1 MNIKKI
7 YSKKLRIG
15 RYELALLAL
24 VVGATLLRL
33 LLLSLNWPVT
43 NSDEATMGLMAGHI
57 AYKHENTTFFYGQ
70 YYMGSMEA
78 YLGAVFFR
86 LFGPSTFTLRLGLLL
101 LFALFLVTLYALT
114 SLLYTKKFALA
125 IVALFCF
132 GSNDIIL
139 HQLKAIGGY
148 PEIIFLGALI
158 LLLVALLSIF
168 PLQEAS
174 KALFRRRLLLYVALG
189 VVMGFALWTDS
200 LILPILAT
208 SGLTLLVFCRRD
220 LFGWGGLC
228 LLLGLCIGGM
238 PLIIYN
244 ITAPY
249 GQTSFNALIDVQH
262 SGTEQLAALP
272 MPLLQQLIGSLL
284 VALPSITGMSSICTP
299 EQFPPFETG
308 IAQPYSCLAIQG
320 LWSLG
325 FLLLSGI
332 ALLLSIPTLWNY
344 WRQFRRAKETVT
356 REDRQQAALQWNR
369 LILLMGALLT
379 LAAYTISPAAALF
392 PGPTSRYL
400 ICLQIAFPA
409 ILWPLWNGIQTLRS
423 PDKRASVTTT
433 QPVKKGL
440 FFLRVALLLVVAAT
454 FVVGTIQIVPAIAE
468 AQAFHQQGQR
478 LVQHLESVGA
488 TRIYS
493 DYWTCNRIIFQSN
506 ERILCAVLTD
516 RLRRGQDRYKL
527 YPQAVRSDP
536 KAAYVFAADPSTGVP
551 YETGVVQDANFNNTI
566 LSQGKVRFKKHVFE
580 GYSIYQVQSA
590 P

>member
-33 LLLSLNWPVT
+33 LLISLNWPVT

-86 LFGPSTFTLRLGLLL
+86 LLGPSTFTLRLGLLL

-125 IVALFCF
+125 MVALFCF
-132 GSNDIIL
+132 GSSDIIL

-174 KALFRRRLLLYVALG
+174 KALLRRRLSLYVALG
-189 VVMGFALWTDS
+189 IVMGFALWTDS
-200 LILPILAT
+200 LILPILAI
-208 SGLTLLVFCRRD
+208 SGLTLLLFCRRD

-284 VALPSITGMSSICTP
+284 IALPSITGMSPVCIP
-299 EQFPPFETG
+299 AQFPPLDTG
-308 IAQPYSCLAIQG
+308 TAQPYSCLAIQG

-325 FLLLSGI
+325 FLLLSCI
-332 ALLLSIPTLWNY
+332 ALRLSIPTLWKY
-344 WRQFRRAKETVT
+344 WRQLRQAKETVT
-356 REDRQQAALQWNR
+356 PEDRQQAALQWNR
-369 LILLMGALLT
+369 LILLVGALLT
-379 LAAYTISPAAALF
+379 LVAYTISPAAALF

-409 ILWPLWNGIQTLRS
+409 VLWPLWNGVQTLRS
-423 PDKRASVTTT
+423 PGPVTTVP
-433 QPVKKGL
+433 PVKKGL
-440 FFLRVALLLVVAAT
+440 FFLRVALLLVVGAT
-454 FVVGTIQIVPAIAE
+454 FVVGTINIAPSIAD
-468 AQAFHQQGQR
+468 AQAFQQQGQQ

-488 TRIYS
+488 THIYS
-493 DYWTCNRIIFQSN
+493 DYWTCNRITFQSN
-506 ERILCAVLTD
+506 ERVICAVMTD

-527 YPQAVRSDP
+527 YSIAVRSDP
-536 KAAYVFAADPSTGVP
+536 NAAYVFAADPSTGVS
-551 YETGVVQDANFNNTI
+551 YNTGVMQDATFNNTV
-566 LSQGKVRFKKHVFE
+566 LVQGKVRFTKHVFE